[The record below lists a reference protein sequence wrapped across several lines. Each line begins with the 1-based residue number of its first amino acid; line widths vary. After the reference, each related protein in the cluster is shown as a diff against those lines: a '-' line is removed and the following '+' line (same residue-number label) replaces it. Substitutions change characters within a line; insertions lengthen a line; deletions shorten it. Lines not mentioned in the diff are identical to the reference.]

1 MGGKDSSKG
10 RLETATI
17 SDISYLFVQGK
28 LIIIRS
34 SQGHVRKLSKA
45 TKL

>member
-17 SDISYLFVQGK
+17 SDISE
-28 LIIIRS
+28 

-45 TKL
+45 T